1 MNSINNK
8 FLIGH
13 SIELRVPSEEDIQ
26 NSNWHSWYND
36 MTITRHNSHGI
47 YPVNRDQEIDI
58 IRDTMNRD
66 DTILCSIYD
75 LQSEKLIGNAALQ
88 NIDLL
93 NRHCN
98 LAVTIGEQAPFTTA
112 VETFG
117 LLSNHAFMR
126 LNMERVHDSTHE
138 KLRKLVVMLSV
149 LGFKEEGIMER
160 FVFRDNCWYSRINY
174 VVFREDFI
182 ALCSERSGNILF
194 ENINDLQSA
203 IINSVKTSG

>member
-1 MNSINNK
+1 
-8 FLIGH
+8 
-13 SIELRVPSEEDIQ
+13 
-26 NSNWHSWYND
+26 
-36 MTITRHNSHGI
+36 
-47 YPVNRDQEIDI
+47 
-58 IRDTMNRD
+58 
-66 DTILCSIYD
+66 
-75 LQSEKLIGNAALQ
+75 
-88 NIDLL
+88 
-93 NRHCN
+93 
-98 LAVTIGEQAPFTTA
+98 
-112 VETFG
+112 
-117 LLSNHAFMR
+117 
-126 LNMERVHDSTHE
+126 MERVHDSTHE